1 MAEGEGNGR
10 QLTTTDWIMGAVTLI
25 LVVFGALVWTDELY
39 SRAPSGRSRGGTRGS
54 FPMGNL
60 QVISAYPCDANCT
73 VTTVGDPT
81 LDTIGECYSDTYGD
95 EIPLL
100 DSAGLSLGN
109 QTVGRQGLT
118 LGPAKDVACQVQDR
132 LCFLMRN
139 TGSSVVRMSDLGS
152 AYVFYELPDEPKMGE
167 VQLNSDHIGASF
179 DDGTEDTCCRFGFI
193 SYNGRCGHQKSIA
206 PRETFI
212 ISFNG
217 DYEDT
222 TGAFKPMTY
231 YNVNGDR
238 MIISINLPSGF
249 IVSHQVI

>member
-10 QLTTTDWIMGAVTLI
+10 QLTTTDWIMGAITLLLI
-25 LVVFGALVWTDELY
+25 LFGALVWTDELY
-39 SRAPSGRSRGGTRGS
+39 RAPPGRPRGGTRGS

-73 VTTVGDPT
+73 VTTEGDPT
-81 LDTIGECYSDTYGD
+81 LDTLGECYDDAYSD
-95 EIPLL
+95 EMPLL
-100 DSAGLSLGN
+100 DPASEFLGN

-152 AYVFYELPDEPKMGE
+152 AYIYYELPDDPQVGE
-167 VQLNSDHIGASF
+167 IPLNSDHVGASF
-179 DDGTEDTCCRFGFI
+179 DYGNGDVCCRFGFI
-193 SYNGRCGHQKSIA
+193 SYNGRCSLQKSIA

-217 DYEDT
+217 DYEDA
-222 TGAFKPMTY
+222 TGALKPMTY
-231 YNVNGDR
+231 YTVNRER
-238 MIISINLPSGF
+238 MIITINLPSGF
-249 IVSHQVI
+249 MVTHQVV